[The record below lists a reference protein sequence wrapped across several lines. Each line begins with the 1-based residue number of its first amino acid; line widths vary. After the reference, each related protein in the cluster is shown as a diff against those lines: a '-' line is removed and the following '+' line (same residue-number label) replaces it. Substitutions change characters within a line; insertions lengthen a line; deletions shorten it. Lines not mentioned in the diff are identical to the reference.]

1 KCVNCGHKWST
12 MERTERARALRVVK
26 RSGSRE
32 AFDPGKILQGI
43 DIACGKRPV
52 PEVARQEL
60 VERVVRAVEEEFQS
74 EVESSEVGRRVAEG
88 LRELDQVVYVRFV
101 SVYEDHATISDLMD
115 AARAEANRS
124 PPAGESDLF

>member
-1 KCVNCGHKWST
+1 

-32 AFDPGKILQGI
+32 AFDLSKILQGI

-60 VERVVRAVEEEFQS
+60 VDGSF
-74 EVESSEVGRRVAEG
+74 GG
-88 LRELDQVVYVRFV
+88 
-101 SVYEDHATISDLMD
+101 
-115 AARAEANRS
+115 
-124 PPAGESDLF
+124 

>member
-1 KCVNCGHKWST
+1 

-32 AFDPGKILQGI
+32 AFDPSKILQGI

-60 VERVVRAVEEEFQS
+60 VKLFFLCNIYTMEFVILMS
-74 EVESSEVGRRVAEG
+74 LES
-88 LRELDQVVYVRFV
+88 L
-101 SVYEDHATISDLMD
+101 
-115 AARAEANRS
+115 
-124 PPAGESDLF
+124 